1 MTKIPKKV
9 KNTTLLE
16 LGVVAI
22 IFNIALGIINYIS
35 CKQNSFMT
43 SCSFFGLNSGIG
55 DIIGSNIIMI
65 IGIIL
70 IIIYKK
76 KYHK

>member
-1 MTKIPKKV
+1 MKKKEKKHSTV
-9 KNTTLLE
+9 LLE
-16 LGVVAI
+16 LGIVAI

-35 CKQNSFMT
+35 CKQNFFMT
-43 SCSFFGLNSGIG
+43 SCSFLGLNSGIG
-55 DIIGSNIIMI
+55 DIIGSNIITI